1 LIDELTKSFLQKN
14 TLQQCTIAELQ
25 QITALHPYFAA
36 AHLLLAKKSAKEDP
50 LLYKKELEKT
60 SLFFQN
66 QMWLKHLLQDNG
78 AAEVI
83 TEKKTTVDN
92 LGAVIVEETTN
103 EIPIL
108 PKQEAMVTHE
118 VINNEAPL
126 DQPEETPIEMNIPAI
141 KIEPFDPSKAEL
153 TFEPYHTVDYFAS
166 QGIKIKEEELPKDKF
181 GLQLKSFTEW
191 LKTMKRLPVEA
202 IATLPE
208 SNAEKKVEQL
218 AEHSLESR
226 EVITEAMAEVWEK
239 QGNNIKASEIYSK
252 LSLLDPSKSAY
263 FATKI
268 EALKKIN

>member
-1 LIDELTKSFLQKN
+1 M
-14 TLQQCTIAELQ
+14 
-25 QITALHPYFAA
+25 HPYFAA
-36 AHLLLAKKSAKEDP
+36 AQLLLVKRSFKEDP
-50 LLYKKELEKT
+50 LLYKKELEKS

-78 AAEVI
+78 SAQVT
-83 TEKKTTVDN
+83 TEKKATVDN
-92 LGAVIVEETTN
+92 PGAVIVEESTN
-103 EIPIL
+103 EIPGL
-108 PKQEAMVTHE
+108 PKQEVMVTQE
-118 VINNEAPL
+118 VINNEEPL
-126 DQPEETPIEMNIPAI
+126 NVPEETAIALSIPAI

-166 QGIKIKEEELPKDKF
+166 QGIKIKEEEFPKDKF

-208 SNAEKKVEQL
+208 SSAEKKVEQL
-218 AEHSLESR
+218 AEHSLENR

-239 QGNNIKASEIYSK
+239 QGNSTKAIDIYSK

-263 FATKI
+263 FAAKI